1 MTDLP
6 MQYVRD
12 TIVSEDVHSL
22 FELQK
27 KTGYIS

>member
-12 TIVSEDVHSL
+12 TIVSEYIHEL
-22 FELQK
+22 FKLQK